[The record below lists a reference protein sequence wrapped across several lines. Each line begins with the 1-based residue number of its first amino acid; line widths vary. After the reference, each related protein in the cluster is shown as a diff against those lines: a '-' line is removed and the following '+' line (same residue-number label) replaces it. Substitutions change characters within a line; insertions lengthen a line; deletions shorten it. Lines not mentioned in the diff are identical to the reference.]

1 MSYRHL
7 RQRPGY
13 SWLVFEPA
21 TLLKVME
28 EMNASPELLPCDR
41 AVLLA
46 LMASLEPRTNST
58 TATVA
63 ELQRLAGLARGGWV
77 NGSLRRLQR
86 AGLVVRTVVGEGST
100 MAVLG
105 WMLNPAIACCG
116 GTSKPIQQ
124 RWERFRRLLEEAP
137 PVGRRVRATDADVA
151 KVKLA
156 QRSRKRARLRA
167 EREATATEQQPEPV
181 AAAA

>member
-21 TLLKVME
+21 TLLQVLE
-28 EMNASPELLPCDR
+28 EMNASPELLPCDK

-46 LMASLEPRTNST
+46 LMASVQPRTNST
-58 TATVA
+58 TASVA
-63 ELQRLAGLARGGWV
+63 ELQKLAGLARGGWV
-77 NGSLRRLQR
+77 NGSLRRLQK

-124 RWERFRRLLEEAP
+124 RWERFRRLLEESP

-151 KVKLA
+151 TVKLA
-156 QRSRKRARLRA
+156 GKARKRARLRA
-167 EREATATEQQPEPV
+167 EREATTDTTPAP
-181 AAAA
+181 AAA